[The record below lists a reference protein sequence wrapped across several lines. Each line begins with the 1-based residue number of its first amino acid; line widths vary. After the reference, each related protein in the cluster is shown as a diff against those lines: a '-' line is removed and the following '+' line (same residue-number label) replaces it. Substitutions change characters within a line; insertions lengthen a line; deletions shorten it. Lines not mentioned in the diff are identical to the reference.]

1 MRARVCVSITFHLI
15 VSSKLLFPPSVQME
29 AVTRTVSCP
38 PTVRQVRDTWKPTVS
53 STRSLSNLQPAYP
66 LVKPLNKLQA
76 PRQTPTRVDTL
87 VSVIL
92 WRLRGRPDWHF
103 YFQIPFLFQKNPQNF
118 HVVSCLLLTSR
129 LVQTTSHGGKAH
141 FISSSVTFFHTCSR

>member
-1 MRARVCVSITFHLI
+1 MSAFIPLSLPPNALRTRIQASCFHVPLAECVRGRLASMCVHARVCVSITFHLI

-53 STRSLSNLQPAYP
+53 STRSLSNLQPAYL

-76 PRQTPTRVDTL
+76 PRQTPTRADTL

-92 WRLRGRPDWHF
+92 WRL
-103 YFQIPFLFQKNPQNF
+103 
-118 HVVSCLLLTSR
+118 
-129 LVQTTSHGGKAH
+129 
-141 FISSSVTFFHTCSR
+141 

>member
-1 MRARVCVSITFHLI
+1 MSAFIPRSSPPNALRTRIQASCVRVPLAECVRGRLASMCVHARLCVCVSITFHLI

-53 STRSLSNLQPAYP
+53 STRSLSNLQPAYL

-76 PRQTPTRVDTL
+76 PRQMPTRADTL
-87 VSVIL
+87 VSVVL
-92 WRLRGRPDWHF
+92 WRL
-103 YFQIPFLFQKNPQNF
+103 
-118 HVVSCLLLTSR
+118 
-129 LVQTTSHGGKAH
+129 
-141 FISSSVTFFHTCSR
+141 